1 MEMLPPKAI
10 FWRLSPTDSPNW
22 QPNLLNFV
30 PMNLNQVTVPTLD
43 LDRAVRFYETL
54 GLHLIVLS
62 MPRYARLECPDG
74 ASTFSIHLADSLPT
88 GDGVV
93 VYFECAD
100 LDQRVASLQALGLEF
115 DTLPEDQPWLW
126 REARLRDPDGN
137 RLILFWAGDNRKNPP
152 WRLPSS
158 R

>member
-1 MEMLPPKAI
+1 
-10 FWRLSPTDSPNW
+10 
-22 QPNLLNFV
+22 
-30 PMNLNQVTVPTLD
+30 
-43 LDRAVRFYETL
+43 
-54 GLHLIVLS
+54 
-62 MPRYARLECPDG
+62 
-74 ASTFSIHLADSLPT
+74 LADSLPT